1 MRIQLRIKT
10 LKIITKII
18 LLMGA
23 CIKASAHGGWVKYEG
38 NPVLGAELDTGFDAN
53 VIAEGQAP
61 LNIIFHPAGREAQ
74 SWLS

>member
-1 MRIQLRIKT
+1 MRA
-10 LKIITKII
+10 I
-18 LLMGA
+18 L
-23 CIKASAHGGWVKYEG
+23 CW
-38 NPVLGAELDTGFDAN
+38 GAELDTGFDAN